1 MFTVDTDDEIYDG
14 GAKSKTITSSLT
26 ENKDYKKIIAD
37 TKQNL
42 EDSIPKINT
51 AFETCDFGC
60 LLTELEDY
68 DKNVK
73 KHYKEFLRATEVWDE
88 LKIKMIEDE
97 RYN

>member
-1 MFTVDTDDEIYDG
+1 MWIKNAIKKYEPKVREILNII
-14 GAKSKTITSSLT
+14 KTFI
-26 ENKDYKKIIAD
+26 NQKIAE